1 MSWRRVAPA
10 LRIAVVVNLAVFAVH
25 ALPLF
30 RDHMNVSVQLSMAAS
45 AARFVAL
52 VLFAIGAF
60 DLSRQLAGAARR
72 GAQIALV
79 AALLDL
85 ALGLFWQAFRA
96 RRGWPAAAE
105 WTVLYGLAATAVGLA
120 VGFAIAARRRFP
132 RLAVAAIVVDVA
144 VRLLLL
150 LAPVRAIGVTL
161 AGLHAALVLAL
172 VLAAST
178 EHDVAMPELAERGF
192 RHAARGLWLR
202 VIAVGLVPALAL
214 LTWGSRATAETL
226 KTAVVAAALTSVVSL
241 ALVGIGAIGA
251 ARARLAELHTG
262 PLYASGVGALV
273 CAAVTVVQTSGLY
286 GSMFDHDTVGNYAGP
301 WSILSSLATIASLG
315 YLTRAITGF
324 AARRQ
329 LHDLRMRSSGSG
341 AIACV
346 LLLVSF
352 AIMVWLISGASSA
365 GGTVFLVLVSLVCGL
380 SGTVMLAR
388 LCTAAADAVRD
399 GFPTLPTATAT

>member
-1 MSWRRVAPA
+1 MSWRRVPPV

-30 RDHMNVSVQLSMAAS
+30 RDHLSVSVQLAMAAN

-52 VLFAIGAF
+52 VLFAIGAL

-85 ALGLFWQAFRA
+85 ALGLLWEAIRA
-96 RRGWPAAAE
+96 HREWPAAAQS
-105 WTVLYGLAATAVGLA
+105 TIHYGLAAAAVGLE

-144 VRLLLL
+144 ARLLLL

-178 EHDVAMPELAERGF
+178 EHDVSMPELAERGF
-192 RHAARGLWLR
+192 RHAARGLLLR

-214 LTWGSRATAETL
+214 LTVGSSSTAAIL
-226 KTAVVAAALTSVVSL
+226 KTATVAAALTSVVSL

-273 CAAVTVVQTSGLY
+273 CAGVAVVQTSGFS
-286 GSMFDHDTVGNYAGP
+286 GWMFDHDTADNLAGS
-301 WSILSSLATIASLG
+301 WSIVWSLVGIASLG
-315 YLTRAITGF
+315 YLTRAIAGF

-352 AIMVWLISGASSA
+352 AIMAWLISAASSM
-365 GGTVFLVLVSLVCGL
+365 GGIAFLVLVSLVCGL
-380 SGTVMLAR
+380 SGTIMLAR

-399 GFPTLPTATAT
+399 GFPSLPTATVT